1 MTLTGGHSDLG
12 GAQTLRGSNQSGMRA
27 YNERLV
33 LSLVRRHG
41 VLVKTELAR
50 MTGLSAQTISVIMRE
65 LENETLLIR
74 GEPIRGKVGQPSI
87 PLSINPKGAFF
98 FGLKV
103 GRRSADMILID
114 FLGEIVDRR
123 HIGYVYPTPESVIAF
138 AQDGLDAMTAALHPA
153 ERARIAGLGVAM
165 PFQLWNWQEEVGAPR
180 DIMDRWRS
188 VDLKSEIATLCPFPV
203 YLENDAT
210 AACAAELI
218 FGDRSAANRQ
228 DFIYFYIGTFVG
240 GGIVLNGSLYAGR
253 SGNAGAVG
261 PMPVPGPNGR
271 SQRLIDQ
278 ASLLVL
284 ERMLAADGID
294 PAPLS
299 RTSDDWSAFEPH
311 VDAWIAIVAAGLAH
325 AIVASISVID
335 FEAVVIDGGMPAAMR
350 DRLIEQTRNAVSKHD
365 LQGLEMPAIE
375 AGTMGPIARAK
386 GAASLPLF
394 DKYLVDQHTLMRE
407 A

>member
-1 MTLTGGHSDLG
+1 MAVTYGFADSGGS
-12 GAQTLRGSNQSGMRA
+12 QSLRGSNQSGMRA

-41 VLVKTELAR
+41 TMVKTELAR
-50 MTGLSAQTISVIMRE
+50 LTGLSAQTISVIMRS
-65 LENETLLIR
+65 LESEVLLVR
-74 GEPIRGKVGQPSI
+74 GEPIRGKVGQPSV

-103 GRRSADMILID
+103 GRRSADLVLLD
-114 FLGEIVDRR
+114 FLGDVVARD
-123 HIGYVYPTPESVIAF
+123 HLAYPYPQPGAIIEFSRQGIARMT
-138 AQDGLDAMTAALHPA
+138 DNLDAV
-153 ERARIAGLGVAM
+153 ERRRIAGLGVAM
-165 PFQLWNWQEEVGAPR
+165 PFQIWNWREEVGAPN
-180 DIMDRWRS
+180 DTMDQWQQ
-188 VDLKSEIATLCPFPV
+188 VDLKAEIAALCPFPI
-203 YLENDAT
+203 YLQNDAT

-218 FGDRSAANRQ
+218 FGPQSGSARQ
-228 DFIYFYIGTFVG
+228 NFVYFYIGTFVG
-240 GGIVLNGSLYAGR
+240 GGIVLNGSLYSGP
-253 SGNAGAVG
+253 SGNAGAMG
-261 PMPVPGPNGR
+261 SMPVLGPDGR

-278 ASLLVL
+278 ASLIVL
-284 ERMLAADGID
+284 ERMLSAEGID

-299 RTSDDWSAFEPH
+299 RSPDDWSGLEGHAER
-311 VDAWIAIVAAGLAH
+311 WIETVASALAY

-335 FEAVVIDGGMPAAMR
+335 FEAVVIDGGMPAALR
-350 DRLIEQTRNAVSKHD
+350 DQLVEKTRLAMAKHD
-365 LQGLEMPAIE
+365 LQGLAVPAIE